1 MPLDSPPPS
10 LWTDASGFSVDASGL
25 VPPHPPPQVRP
36 GGGMGGTD
44 CRVSVSGFLMP
55 LDWSP
60 PTLWTDAS
68 GFSVDASG
76 LVPPHQ
82 VRMGGGRGG
91 QPLNYYKMYNI
102 VCSML
107 NNHGIT

>member
-1 MPLDSPPPS
+1 MQNKEPLS
-10 LWTDASGFSVDASGL
+10 
-25 VPPHPPPQVRP
+25 
-36 GGGMGGTD
+36 
-44 CRVSVSGFLMP
+44 RVFVSGFLMP

-82 VRMGGGRGG
+82 VWPGGGWGDG
-91 QPLNYYKMYNI
+91 PHLTKNAHTLINY
-102 VCSML
+102 
-107 NNHGIT
+107 HEIT